1 MGSKPESQPPS
12 PEGPAR
18 RRARLSVAAS
28 REALGQGRQRLEAP
42 SPPLPQDE
50 YQFCYQAALE
60 YLGSFD
66 HYAT

>member
-1 MGSKPESQPPS
+1 MIYGVLQTFLMLVVVFF
-12 PEGPAR
+12 
-18 RRARLSVAAS
+18 LS
-28 REALGQGRQRLEAP
+28 LT
-42 SPPLPQDE
+42 QDE

>member
-1 MGSKPESQPPS
+1 MGAPRAGGAAGQLGALTEPTVPPT
-12 PEGPAR
+12 
-18 RRARLSVAAS
+18 
-28 REALGQGRQRLEAP
+28 
-42 SPPLPQDE
+42 PQDE